1 MYLGLWND
9 IQNSVSIRHDL
20 QGEPWQLYTLMTAGA
35 TRLEEDKVYAIESY
49 RA

>member
-1 MYLGLWND
+1 MQHTVSQRND
-9 IQNSVSIRHDL
+9 LRSI
-20 QGEPWQLYTLMTAGA
+20 PWQLYTIMTAGS